1 MTMMIF
7 DNMNLERINI
17 KINGTQYPTYEY
29 QVNNE
34 DLQRLYA
41 AFLSCNYKKDLD
53 EGTCVSYKDFCNLYL
68 VVAFDVTKENDENL
82 FSKTKSSELEVNW
95 TLKDYQNV
103 NYYTGCP
110 RTGFPEKKGSL
121 RANILTCILKK
132 KSPISNDNR
141 EKTF

>member
-1 MTMMIF
+1 MVACIDFFEMSEIRRPKF
-7 DNMNLERINI
+7 IVRH
-17 KINGTQYPTYEY
+17 
-29 QVNNE
+29 
-34 DLQRLYA
+34 
-41 AFLSCNYKKDLD
+41 S
-53 EGTCVSYKDFCNLYL
+53 TCVSYKDFCNLYL

-110 RTGFPEKKGSL
+110 RTGSPEKKGSL